1 MKVLNKLIE
10 ILKNIFFMPRNL
22 SIITR
27 QSNNLIRLENKL
39 ETLNQKLNDL
49 DIESISKKLDALS
62 QNQTNG
68 VKIKTKES
76 INFEISELVS
86 KIQEVFENQFLQLE
100 SLLSIYN
107 SLPNL
112 KFLPTTRGWAGS
124 PDFLAKIVELILKE
138 KPRFVLEASSGVS
151 TLLIG
156 LTLKDNNFGTSLSLD
171 HDITY
176 ANITSEN
183 MGINELEMKSVVK
196 HSPLIEY
203 DNLDQK
209 WKWYDINEL
218 KFSNKIDMLIVD
230 GPPRITQELARY
242 PAIPILHEYFSDRFT
257 ILLDDSKRDD
267 EAIIIQKWIVFLET
281 NKYKVKIENFIN
293 YEKGMTILQAYRC

>member
-22 SIITR
+22 AIITR

-62 QNQTNG
+62 QNQANG

-151 TLLIG
+151 TVLIG

-171 HDITY
+171 HDSYYAEITRKNLEVNTIG
-176 ANITSEN
+176 NIS
-183 MGINELEMKSVVK
+183 IVK
-196 HSPLIEY
+196 HCPLY
-203 DNLDQK
+203 DYIDNGQN
-209 WKWYDINEL
+209 WKWYQTEYLNLTE
-218 KFSNKIDMLIVD
+218 KIDMLIID
-230 GPPRITQELARY
+230 GPPRNTQVLARY
-242 PAIPILHEYFSDRFT
+242 PAVPLLHEYFSDRT
-257 ILLDDSKRDD
+257 LILIDDAKRND
-267 EAIIIQKWIVFLET
+267 EIIIVEKWIKFLES
-281 NKYKVKIENFIN
+281 NGYHVNIEHYNN
-293 YEKGMTILQAYRC
+293 YEKGMVILESIKI